1 MTASVTPRRTVLAA
15 GLATLVGGALTG
27 CGTSGPKSGGSAG
40 DAPSAWIIDGVTE
53 QAFTDSFAAW
63 GDAHPD
69 QKFTVQ
75 SFAND
80 PYKQKIRTA
89 VGAGQAPTLIY
100 NWGGGTLASY
110 VRARKVEDLSDLA
123 ADPEL
128 KGRFLPAIAAGGRV
142 GGKTYGLP
150 NNGVKPVMIYYNK
163 DLFEKIGAKPPAT
176 WADLMDLVSAFQQA
190 KIAPFAVAGQA
201 KWPLL
206 PWLAYLMDR
215 IGGPGV
221 MNDILAGKDKAWSH
235 PAVTDANQRIQALVD
250 AGGFV
255 EDFASLTTD
264 SGADVALL
272 YTGKAAMTLG
282 LPAAYQTV
290 QQGDPKFVEDG
301 KLGYA
306 PFPTVDGGVGDPK
319 NVVGNPSNYWS
330 ISADASDAQKE
341 AARAYLKDGLLTD
354 AYAHDLLTVGN
365 VPPMA
370 GAASKIAHS
379 SDPDYFTAVYEMSAK
394 APNFALSM
402 DQALSPKAGDAVLT
416 NLQQVFLKQI
426 TPKEFAEHMNATLRT

>member
-15 GLATLVGGALTG
+15 GLAALIGGALTG
-27 CGTSGPKSGGSAG
+27 CGSSGPKSGGSKD
-40 DAPSAWIIDGVTE
+40 DAATAWIIDGVTK
-53 QAFTDSFAAW
+53 QAFTNSFTSW

-69 QKFTVQ
+69 QAFTVQ

-110 VRARKVEDLSDLA
+110 VQAHKVEDLSDLA
-123 ADPEL
+123 ADPKL
-128 KGRFLPAIAAGGRV
+128 KSRFLPAIAAGGKI
-142 GGKTYGLP
+142 GGKTYAVP

-163 DLFEKIGAKPPAT
+163 DLFKKIDAEPPKT
-176 WADLMDLVSAFQQA
+176 WADLLDLVPAFKQA
-190 KIAPFAVAGQA
+190 DIAPLTVAGQA

-235 PAVTDANQRIQALVD
+235 PAVTEANQKIQALVD

-255 EDFASLTTD
+255 EDFGSLTAD

-290 QQGDPKFVEDG
+290 QQGDPQFIKDG
-301 KLGYA
+301 KLGYV
-306 PFPTVDGGVGDPK
+306 PFPAVDGGSGDPK

-341 AARAYLKDGLLTD
+341 AAHAYIKGALLND
-354 AYAHDLLTVGN
+354 AYARDLLTAGN
-365 VPPMA
+365 VPPVA
-370 GAASKIAHS
+370 GATSKLAHS
-379 SDPDYFTAVYEMSAK
+379 SDPDYFTAVYDMSAK
-394 APNFALSM
+394 APSFALSM

-416 NLQQVFLKQI
+416 NLQQIFLKQI
-426 TPKEFAEHMNATLRT
+426 TPKQFADHMNATLRT